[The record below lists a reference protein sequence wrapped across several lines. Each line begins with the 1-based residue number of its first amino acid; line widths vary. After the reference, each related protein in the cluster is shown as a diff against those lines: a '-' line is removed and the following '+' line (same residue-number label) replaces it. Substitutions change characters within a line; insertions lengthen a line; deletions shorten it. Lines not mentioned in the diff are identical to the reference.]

1 MFTKGSL
8 IALATILAALVF
20 PGEGRASV
28 TEDLNCLAL
37 NIYFEARS
45 EPLDGKLAVGHVVL
59 NRAADKRYPNKI
71 CEVVK
76 QGGEKRRNKCQFS
89 WWCDGRS
96 DRPRDLQA
104 WKESQGY
111 RTGRFLGLFRGSHGR
126 RAVVSRRLCKADLAP
141 QTGARSVDRAS
152 PVLSAGRQP
161 GGERRSQERGRKRS
175 FRTADDRL
183 FSGLVNTPHIIS

>member
-45 EPLDGKLAVGHVVL
+45 EPLDGKLAVGFVVL
-59 NRAADKRYPNKI
+59 NRTADKRFPNKI
-71 CEVVK
+71 CEVIK
-76 QGGEKRRNKCQFS
+76 QGGEKRLNKCQFS

-104 WKESQGY
+104 WKESQVIARLVFWGY
-111 RTGRFLGLFRGSHGR
+111 STDPTDGALWYHADYVKPIWRLRLERGALIGRHQFYLPVGSRVADANAKQAAG
-126 RAVVSRRLCKADLAP
+126 ADL
-141 QTGARSVDRAS
+141 SES
-152 PVLSAGRQP
+152 
-161 GGERRSQERGRKRS
+161 
-175 FRTADDRL
+175 
-183 FSGLVNTPHIIS
+183 